1 MGKFLVGWGMVLALS
16 VAWGQADESD
26 LYDCLPTDLKVQ
38 TLIFSG
44 PDGTRLRGVMLGEG
58 QSGVVFSNESG
69 NEACRWIG
77 FARTLVGVG
86 YRVFLYTYGS
96 TRREEDTTAAV
107 AEMGRRGVKR
117 IILVGA
123 SQGAKTSIIAASRK
137 LPGVVAAVTLS
148 AEEFMASQDIKPFA
162 ARLELPVLFVT
173 AERDAFGAN
182 RAALL
187 FYRLAPS
194 KEKQLLV
201 MPGSAHGTQL
211 LKDAGLVRR
220 VLGFINAH
228 R

>member
-1 MGKFLVGWGMVLALS
+1 
-16 VAWGQADESD
+16 
-26 LYDCLPTDLKVQ
+26 
-38 TLIFSG
+38 
-44 PDGTRLRGVMLGEG
+44 
-58 QSGVVFSNESG
+58 
-69 NEACRWIG
+69 
-77 FARTLVGVG
+77 
-86 YRVFLYTYGS
+86 
-96 TRREEDTTAAV
+96 
-107 AEMGRRGVKR
+107 
-117 IILVGA
+117 
-123 SQGAKTSIIAASRK
+123 
-137 LPGVVAAVTLS
+137 
-148 AEEFMASQDIKPFA
+148 MASQDIKPFA